1 MRATVGNREARKALI
16 KQKKAAREAERVA
29 AGLPPTGRAL
39 RKIQN
44 AERKSMA
51 AALRMMGGLTMDD
64 RALSKSLSSCLA
76 SGVCKPVYLARGRRN
91 LADSRTFQRRRCPVT
106 RTKESRDATEH

>member
-1 MRATVGNREARKALI
+1 MRATAGNKEARKALI

-44 AERKSMA
+44 AEKKSMA

-64 RALSKSLSSCLA
+64 RAPSKSLSSYLDN
-76 SGVCKPVYLARGRRN
+76 GVCGPVYPARERDVILLIRGPYRG
-91 LADSRTFQRRRCPVT
+91 DDGQQR
-106 RTKESRDATEH
+106 E